1 MNFFKKFRTNAKRQD
16 KNFKIKLLTNAKQQS
31 NNYKIIIDINIILCY
46 NIIEDEG
53 RKIKPLARIKL
64 KHKGEKL
71 WIAKL

>member
-1 MNFFKKFRTNAKRQD
+1 MRSFSSEFQRNS
-16 KNFKIKLLTNAKQQS
+16 LTHTPYWS

-53 RKIKPLARIKL
+53 RKIKPLAKIKL

-71 WIAKL
+71 